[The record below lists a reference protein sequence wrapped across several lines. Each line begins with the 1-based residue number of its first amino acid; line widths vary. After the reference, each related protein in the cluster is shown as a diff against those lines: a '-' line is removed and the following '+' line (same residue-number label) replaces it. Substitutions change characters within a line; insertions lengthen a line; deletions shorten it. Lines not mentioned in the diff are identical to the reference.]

1 MKNSKNKR
9 VVIIDGLNMFL
20 RSYVII
26 PSLDPRGNP
35 SGGTYGFMKSLQ
47 KICGM
52 FQPDEVVVCWD
63 GEGGSQKRKQIDKNY
78 KAGRSPVRFNRRLI
92 DLSPEETE
100 KNKYN
105 QQLRLMEYL
114 NDLPVIQIMI
124 DYIEADDVISYVSTH
139 KKYTDWEKLIVS
151 SDKDFF
157 QLISEESK
165 LYRPI
170 QDQLVDYPTLMEEH
184 KIHPKNF
191 ALARSLVG
199 DKSDNLPGVP
209 RVGLKTVAS
218 KFPFLKEARQYEV
231 EDVLKHCESQD
242 KMLKIHENIVEHSA
256 LVEKNYKIMQL
267 YSPSISFLHKKQIN
281 FSLKEFEPNMK
292 KLELT
297 KKLVYDGI
305 NAGSFTVLFNAMKKI
320 TLQK

>member
-1 MKNSKNKR
+1 MKKK
-9 VVIIDGLNMFL
+9 VMIIDGLNMFL
-20 RSYVII
+20 RSYIVV

-47 KICGM
+47 KISGM
-52 FQPDEVVVCWD
+52 FQPDEVIVCWD

-92 DLSPEETE
+92 DLTPEETE

-124 DYIEADDVISYVSTH
+124 DYIEADDVISYVATH
-139 KKYTDWEKLIVS
+139 DKYKDWEKIIVS

-157 QLISEESK
+157 QLISKDSK

-170 QDQLVDYPTLMEEH
+170 QDQVVDYPTLMEEH

-191 ALARSLVG
+191 ALARALVG

-209 RVGLKTVAS
+209 RVGLKTVAK
-218 KFPFLKEARQYEV
+218 KFEFLKEEKQYEV
-231 EDVLKHCESQD
+231 EDIIEHCEAQD
-242 KMLKIHENIVEHSA
+242 KMLKIHENIVEHHS
-256 LVEKNYKIMQL
+256 LIEKNYKIMQL

-281 FSLKEFEPNMK
+281 FSLKEFEPKMK

-297 KKLVYDGI
+297 QKLHYDGI
-305 NAGSFTVLFNAMKKI
+305 KATSLNVLFNVLKKI
-320 TLQK
+320 TL

>member
-1 MKNSKNKR
+1 MQK
-9 VVIIDGLNMFL
+9 VMIIDGLNMFL
-20 RSYVII
+20 RSYIVV
-26 PSLDPRGNP
+26 PSLDKHGAPN
-35 SGGTYGFMKSLQ
+35 GGAYGFMKSLQ
-47 KICGM
+47 KISGL
-52 FQPDEVVVCWD
+52 FHPDEVVVCWD

-92 DLSPEETE
+92 DLSPEETN

-105 QQLRLMEYL
+105 QQYRLMEYL

-124 DYIEADDVISYVSTH
+124 DYIEADDVIAYAAQH
-139 KKYTDWEKLIVS
+139 EKYQDWEKVIVS

-157 QLISEESK
+157 QLISKDCK

-170 QDQLVDYPTLMEEH
+170 QDQLVDYPSLLSEH

-209 RVGLKTVAS
+209 RVGLKTVAG
-218 KFPFLKEARQYEV
+218 KFPFLADDHQYEV
-231 EDVLKHCESQD
+231 EDVMRHCEGID
-242 KMLKIHENIVEHSA
+242 KMLKVHENILENSL

-267 YSPSISFLHKKQIN
+267 YSPSISHMHKKQIN
-281 FSLKEFEPNMK
+281 FSLKEFEPK
-292 KLELT
+292 LEKLELT
-297 KKLVYDGI
+297 KKLYSDGI
-305 NAGSFTVLFNAMKKI
+305 NAGSFNVLMNIMKKI
-320 TLQK
+320 TL

>member
-1 MKNSKNKR
+1 MKKK
-9 VVIIDGLNMFL
+9 VMIIDGLNMFL
-20 RSYVII
+20 RSYIVV

-218 KFPFLKEARQYEV
+218 KFPFLKEAKQYEV
-231 EDVLKHCESQD
+231 EDILEHCEAQD
-242 KMLKIHENIVEHSA
+242 KMLKVHESIVEHSA

-267 YSPSISFLHKKQIN
+267 YSPYISKIHKDQIN
-281 FSLKEFEPNMK
+281 FSLKEFEPSMK

-297 KKLVYDGI
+297 QKLVYDGI
-305 NAGSFTVLFNAMKKI
+305 KPGSLNVLFNVLKKI
-320 TLQK
+320 TL

>member
-1 MKNSKNKR
+1 MKKK
-9 VVIIDGLNMFL
+9 VMIIDGLNMFL
-20 RSYVII
+20 RSYIVV

-63 GEGGSQKRKQIDKNY
+63 GQGGSQKRKQIDKNY

-92 DLSPEETE
+92 ELSPEETE

-139 KKYTDWEKLIVS
+139 KKYEDWEKLIVS

-209 RVGLKTVAS
+209 RVGLKTVAG
-218 KFPFLKEARQYEV
+218 KFQFLKEDKQYEV
-231 EDVLKHCESQD
+231 EDVMRHCESLD
-242 KMLKIHENIVEHSA
+242 KMLKVHENILEHSH
-256 LVEKNYKIMQL
+256 LVEKNFEIMQL
-267 YSPSISFLHKKQIN
+267 YSPLISNLHKKQIN
-281 FSLKEFEPNMK
+281 FSLEEFDAEMN
-292 KLELT
+292 KLEIT
-297 KKLVYDGI
+297 KKFVIDGI
-305 NAGSFTVLFNAMKKI
+305 NAGNFSVLFNAMKKI
-320 TLQK
+320 TLKK

>member
-1 MKNSKNKR
+1 MKK
-9 VVIIDGLNMFL
+9 VMIIDGLNMFL
-20 RSYVII
+20 RSYIVV
-26 PSLDPRGNP
+26 PSMDKQGSPN
-35 SGGTYGFMKSLQ
+35 GGSYGFMKSLQ
-47 KICGM
+47 KISGM
-52 FQPDEVVVCWD
+52 FQPDEVIVCWD

-78 KAGRSPVRFNRRLI
+78 KAGRKPVRFNRRLI
-92 DLSPEETE
+92 DLSPEESD

-105 QQLRLMEYL
+105 QQYRLMEYL
-114 NDLPVIQIMI
+114 NDLPIIQTMI
-124 DYIEADDVISYVSTH
+124 DYIEADDVIAYVAQH
-139 KKYTDWEKLIVS
+139 EKYQDWEKVIVS

-157 QLISEESK
+157 QLISEDCK

-170 QDQLVDYPTLMEEH
+170 QDQLVDYPTLMKEH

-209 RVGLKTVAS
+209 RVGLKTVAG
-218 KFPFLKEARQYEV
+218 KFPFLADEHQYEV
-231 EDVLKHCESQD
+231 EDIMQHCEGAA
-242 KMLKIHENIVEHSA
+242 KMLKVHENILENSL

-267 YSPSISFLHKKQIN
+267 YSPSIGNLHKKQIN
-281 FSLKEFEPNMK
+281 FSLKEFDPNLE

-297 KKLVYDGI
+297 KKLYSDGI
-305 NAGSFTVLFNAMKKI
+305 NASSFNVLMNVMKKI

>member
-1 MKNSKNKR
+1 MKK
-9 VVIIDGLNMFL
+9 VMIIDGLNMFL
-20 RSYVII
+20 RSYIVV

-47 KICGM
+47 KISGM
-52 FQPDEVVVCWD
+52 FQPNEVIVCWD

-78 KAGRSPVRFNRRLI
+78 KAGRKPVRFNRRLI
-92 DLSPEETE
+92 DLTPEETE

-105 QQLRLMEYL
+105 QQLRLMVSL

-124 DYIEADDVISYVSTH
+124 DYIEADDVIAYVATH
-139 KKYTDWEKLIVS
+139 DKYKDWDKVIVS

-157 QLISEESK
+157 QLVSEDCR

-170 QDQLVDYPTLMEEH
+170 QDQVVDYPTLIEEH
-184 KIHPKNF
+184 QIHPKNF

-209 RVGLKTVAS
+209 RVGLKTVAK
-218 KFPFLKEARQYEV
+218 KFPFLKEEKQYEV
-231 EDVLKHCESQD
+231 EDVIEHCEAQS
-242 KMLKIHENIVEHSA
+242 KMLKVHENIVEHST
-256 LVEKNYKIMQL
+256 LVEKNYLIMQL

-281 FSLKEFEPNMK
+281 FSLKEFEPKMK

-297 KKLVYDGI
+297 QKLHYDGI
-305 NAGSFTVLFNAMKKI
+305 KAASLNVLFNVLKKI
-320 TLQK
+320 TL

>member
-1 MKNSKNKR
+1 MKK
-9 VVIIDGLNMFL
+9 VMIIDGLNMFL
-20 RSYVII
+20 RSYIVV

-47 KICGM
+47 KICTK
-52 FQPDEVVVCWD
+52 FQPDQVIVCWD

-92 DLSPEETE
+92 ELSPQEAE

-124 DYIEADDVISYVSTH
+124 DYIEADDVISYICQH
-139 KKYTDWEKLIVS
+139 EKYEDWKKLIVS

-157 QLISEESK
+157 QLISEVSS

-170 QDQLVDYPTLMEEH
+170 QDQVVDYPTLLSEH

-199 DKSDNLPGVP
+199 DKSDNLAGVP
-209 RVGLKTVAS
+209 RVGLKTVAG
-218 KFPFLKEARQYEV
+218 KFPFLKDPCQYEV
-231 EDVLKHCESQD
+231 EDIMKYCESID
-242 KMLKIHENIVEHSA
+242 KKLKVHENILEHSA
-256 LVEKNYKIMQL
+256 LVEKNFEIMQL
-267 YSPSISFLHKKQIN
+267 YSPSISYLHKKQIN
-281 FSLKEFEPNMK
+281 FSLQEFEPK
-292 KLELT
+292 LEKLELT

-305 NAGSFTVLFNAMKKI
+305 NAGSFNVLFNCLKKI
-320 TLQK
+320 TL

>member
-1 MKNSKNKR
+1 MKK
-9 VVIIDGLNMFL
+9 VMIIDGLNMFL
-20 RSYVII
+20 RSYIVV

-47 KICGM
+47 KICGK
-52 FQPDEVVVCWD
+52 FQPDQVIVCWD

-78 KAGRSPVRFNRRLI
+78 KAGRKPVRFNRRLI

-114 NDLPVIQIMI
+114 NDLPIIQTMV
-124 DYIEADDVISYVSTH
+124 DYIEADDCISYIAQH
-139 KKYTDWEKLIVS
+139 KKYEDWEKLIVF

-157 QLISEESK
+157 QLISKDCK

-170 QDQLVDYPTLMEEH
+170 QDELVDYPTLLETF

-218 KFPFLKEARQYEV
+218 KFPFMIDNENYEV
-231 EDVLKHCESQD
+231 EDIMQYCEKLDNRLK
-242 KMLKIHENIVEHSA
+242 LHENILEHSV
-256 LVEKNYKIMQL
+256 LVEKNYRIMQL
-267 YSPSISFLHKKQIN
+267 YSPFISNMHKKQIN
-281 FSLKEFEPNMK
+281 FSLQEFEPKIEKM
-292 KLELT
+292 ELT
-297 KKLVYDGI
+297 KKLHYDGI
-305 NAGSFTVLFNAMKKI
+305 NAASFNVLFNCMKKI
-320 TLQK
+320 TL

>member
-1 MKNSKNKR
+1 MKKK
-9 VVIIDGLNMFL
+9 VMIIDGLNMFL
-20 RSYVII
+20 RSYIVV

-52 FQPDEVVVCWD
+52 FQPDEVIVCWD

-92 DLSPEETE
+92 DLTPEETE

-114 NDLPVIQIMI
+114 NDLPVVQIMI
-124 DYIEADDVISYVSTH
+124 DYIEADDVIAYVAQH
-139 KKYTDWEKLIVS
+139 EKYKDWEKLIVS

-157 QLISEESK
+157 QLISEDSK

-218 KFPFLKEARQYEV
+218 KFPFLKESKQYEV
-231 EDVLKHCESQD
+231 EDIMKHCEALD
-242 KMLKIHENIVEHSA
+242 KMLKVHESIVEHSE

-281 FSLKEFEPNMK
+281 FSLKEFEPSMK
-292 KLELT
+292 KLELVQ
-297 KKLVYDGI
+297 KLAYDGI
-305 NAGSFTVLFNAMKKI
+305 KPDSLTVMFNTLKKI
-320 TLQK
+320 TLKK

>member
-9 VVIIDGLNMFL
+9 VMIIDGLNMFL
-20 RSYVII
+20 RSYIVV
-26 PSLDPRGNP
+26 PSMDKHGAPN
-35 SGGTYGFMKSLQ
+35 GGTYGFMKSLQ

-78 KAGRSPVRFNRRLI
+78 KAGRKPVRFNRRLI
-92 DLSPEETE
+92 DLSPAESD

-105 QQLRLMEYL
+105 QQYRLMEYL
-114 NDLPVIQIMI
+114 NDLPVIQTMI
-124 DYIEADDVISYVSTH
+124 DFVEADDVIAYVAQH
-139 KKYTDWEKLIVS
+139 KKYEEWEKVIIS

-157 QLISEESK
+157 QLISKDCK

-170 QDQLVDYPTLMEEH
+170 QDQVIDQPTLLETFS
-184 KIHPKNF
+184 IHPKNF

-218 KFPFLKEARQYEV
+218 KFPFLKESKQYEV
-231 EDVLKHCESQD
+231 EDVMEHCESLD
-242 KMLKIHENIVEHSA
+242 RMLKVHENILEHSV
-256 LVEKNYKIMQL
+256 LVEKNFKIMQL
-267 YSPSISFLHKKQIN
+267 YSPSISNMHKKQIS
-281 FSLKEFEPNMK
+281 FSLEEFEAK
-292 KLELT
+292 LEKLELI
-297 KKLVYDGI
+297 KKLHSDGI
-305 NAGSFTVLFNAMKKI
+305 VGSSFNVLMNIMKRI
-320 TLQK
+320 TL

>member
-1 MKNSKNKR
+1 MKK
-9 VVIIDGLNMFL
+9 VMIIDGLNMFL
-20 RSYVII
+20 RSYIVV

-47 KICGM
+47 KICGK
-52 FQPDEVVVCWD
+52 FQPDQVIVCWD

-92 DLSPEETE
+92 DLTPEETE

-114 NDLPVIQIMI
+114 NDLPIIQVMI
-124 DYIEADDVISYVSTH
+124 DYIEADDCISYISTH
-139 KKYTDWEKLIVS
+139 KKYKDWEKLIVS

-157 QLISEESK
+157 QLISEDCK

-170 QDQLVDYPTLMEEH
+170 QDQLIDHPTLLKEH
-184 KIHPKNF
+184 GIHPKNF

-209 RVGLKTVAS
+209 RVGMKTVAS
-218 KFPFLKEARQYEV
+218 KFPFLENSQPYEV
-231 EDVLKHCESQD
+231 EDIMQHCELLD
-242 KMLKIHENIVEHSA
+242 KKLKLHENILEHSA

-267 YSPSISFLHKKQIN
+267 YSPFISNLHKRQIN
-281 FSLKEFEPNMK
+281 FSLEEFEPK
-292 KLELT
+292 LEKLELL

-305 NAGSFTVLFNAMKKI
+305 DAGKLNVLFNCMKKI
-320 TLQK
+320 TL

>member
-1 MKNSKNKR
+1 MKKK
-9 VVIIDGLNMFL
+9 VMIIDGLNMFL
-20 RSYVII
+20 RSYIVV

-47 KICGM
+47 KISGM
-52 FQPDEVVVCWD
+52 FQPDEVIVCWD

-78 KAGRSPVRFNRRLI
+78 KAGRKPVRFNRRLI
-92 DLSPEETE
+92 DLTPEETE

-114 NDLPVIQIMI
+114 NDLPVIQTMI

-139 KKYTDWEKLIVS
+139 DKYKNWEKIIVS

-157 QLISEESK
+157 QLVSEECR

-170 QDQLVDYPTLMEEH
+170 QDQVVDYPTLMEEH

-191 ALARSLVG
+191 ALARALVG

-209 RVGLKTVAS
+209 RVGLKTVAK
-218 KFPFLKEARQYEV
+218 KFEFLKEEKQYEV
-231 EDVLKHCESQD
+231 EDIIGHCEAQD
-242 KMLKIHENIVEHSA
+242 KMLKIHENIVEHHS

-281 FSLKEFEPNMK
+281 FSLKEFEPKMK

-297 KKLVYDGI
+297 QKLHYDGI
-305 NAGSFTVLFNAMKKI
+305 KAGSFTVLFNVLKKI
-320 TLQK
+320 TL

>member
-1 MKNSKNKR
+1 MKK
-9 VVIIDGLNMFL
+9 VMIIDGLNMFL
-20 RSYVII
+20 RSYIVV

-35 SGGTYGFMKSLQ
+35 SGGTYGFIKSLQ

-52 FQPDEVVVCWD
+52 FSPDEIVVCWD
-63 GEGGSQKRKQIDKNY
+63 GEGGSQKRKEIDSNY
-78 KAGRSPVRFNRRLI
+78 KAGRKPVRFNRRLI

-114 NDLPVIQIMI
+114 NDLPIIQIMI
-124 DYIEADDVISYVSTH
+124 DYIEADDIISYVVQH
-139 KKYTDWEKLIVS
+139 ERYKDWEKLVVS

-157 QLISEESK
+157 QLISKKTK

-170 QDQLVDYPTLMEEH
+170 QDELVDYPTLVENF

-209 RVGLKTVAS
+209 RVGLKTVAG
-218 KFPFLKEARQYEV
+218 KFPFLKESQKYEV
-231 EDVLKHCESQD
+231 EDIMQHCETLE
-242 KMLKIHENIVEHSA
+242 KKLKLHENILEHSA
-256 LVEKNYKIMQL
+256 LVEKNYEIMQL
-267 YSPSISFLHKKQIN
+267 YSPSISILHKKQIN
-281 FSLKEFEPNMK
+281 FSLDEFEPK
-292 KLELT
+292 LEKLELV

-305 NAGSFTVLFNAMKKI
+305 DAGKLSVLFNAMKKI
-320 TLQK
+320 T

>member
-1 MKNSKNKR
+1 MKK
-9 VVIIDGLNMFL
+9 VMIIDGLNMFL
-20 RSYVII
+20 RSYIVV
-26 PSLDPRGNP
+26 PSMDKHGAPN
-35 SGGTYGFMKSLQ
+35 GGTYGFMKSLQ
-47 KICGM
+47 KISGM
-52 FQPDEVVVCWD
+52 FQPDEVIVCWD

-78 KAGRSPVRFNRRLI
+78 KAGRKPVRFNRRLI
-92 DLSPEETE
+92 DLSPQESD

-114 NDLPVIQIMI
+114 NDLPIIQTMI
-124 DYIEADDVISYVSTH
+124 DYVEADDVIAYVVQH
-139 KKYTDWEKLIVS
+139 KKYEEWEKVIVS

-157 QLISEESK
+157 QLISDDCK

-170 QDQLVDYPTLMEEH
+170 QDQLVDYPTLVENF
-184 KIHPKNF
+184 KIHPRNF

-218 KFPFLKEARQYEV
+218 KFPFLNESKQYEV
-231 EDVLKHCESQD
+231 EDIMRHCESLD
-242 KMLKIHENIVEHSA
+242 RMLKVHENILENSV

-267 YSPSISFLHKKQIN
+267 YSPSISNMHKKQIN
-281 FSLKEFEPNMK
+281 YSLQEFEPK
-292 KLELT
+292 LEKLELT
-297 KKLVYDGI
+297 KKLHYDGI
-305 NAGSFTVLFNAMKKI
+305 VGSSFNILMNIMKKI

>member
-1 MKNSKNKR
+1 MKKK
-9 VVIIDGLNMFL
+9 VMIIDGLNMFL
-20 RSYVII
+20 RSYIVV

-52 FQPDEVVVCWD
+52 FQPDEIVVSWD

-124 DYIEADDVISYVSTH
+124 DYIEADDVISYVSQH
-139 KKYTDWEKLIVS
+139 DKYKDWEKLIVS

-157 QLISEESK
+157 QLISKESK

-170 QDQLVDYPTLMEEH
+170 QDELVDYPTLLQEH

-191 ALARSLVG
+191 ALARALVG
-199 DKSDNLPGVP
+199 DKSDNLEGVP
-209 RVGLKTVAS
+209 RVGLKSVAS
-218 KFPFLKEARQYEV
+218 KFPFLKDNKQY
-231 EDVLKHCESQD
+231 DVDDIIEHCESLE
-242 KMLKIHENIVEHSA
+242 KMLKIHESIVEHHD

-267 YSPSISFLHKKQIN
+267 YSPSISKIHKDQIN
-281 FSLKEFEPNMK
+281 FSLKEFEPK
-292 KLELT
+292 LQKLELLQ
-297 KKLVYDGI
+297 KLAYDGI
-305 NAGSFTVLFNAMKKI
+305 NSGSFTVLFNCLKKI
-320 TLQK
+320 TL

>member
-1 MKNSKNKR
+1 MKK
-9 VVIIDGLNMFL
+9 VMIIDGLNMFL
-20 RSYVII
+20 RSYIVV
-26 PSLDPRGNP
+26 PSMDPRGNP

-47 KICGM
+47 KITAK

-63 GEGGSQKRKQIDKNY
+63 GEGGSQKRKEIDKNY
-78 KAGRSPVRFNRRLI
+78 KAGRKPVRFNRRLI
-92 DLSPEETE
+92 DLSPKETE

-114 NDLPVIQIMI
+114 NDLPTIQIMI
-124 DYIEADDVISYVSTH
+124 DYIEADDVISYVAQH
-139 KKYTDWEKLIVS
+139 KKYSEWEKIIIS

-157 QLISEESK
+157 QLISQDCK

-170 QDQLVDYPTLMEEH
+170 QDHVVDYPTLMENF

-209 RVGLKTVAS
+209 RVGLKTVAN
-218 KFPFLKEARQYEV
+218 KFPFMADDQPYEV
-231 EDVLKHCESQD
+231 EDIMQHCEGLD
-242 KMLKIHENIVEHSA
+242 KRLKLHENILEHSV

-267 YSPSISFLHKKQIN
+267 YSPSIANIHKKQIN
-281 FSLKEFEPNMK
+281 FSLKEFEPSME

-297 KKLVYDGI
+297 KKLHYDGI
-305 NAGSFTVLFNAMKKI
+305 NATTLNVLFNCMKKI
-320 TLQK
+320 TLLK

>member
-63 GEGGSQKRKQIDKNY
+63 GQGGSQKRKQIDKNY